1 MKVYKDTL
9 ANLCTTSTPIKHINN
24 LDKIKNKTEDQ
35 SLIKYIEFVVSEL
48 TAAYNRS
55 SSKARSTL
63 MNLSKANNE
72 DIKNLI
78 EYCNAAL
85 KNEKPEWQVEAERQ
99 GWTPPQGK

>member
-1 MKVYKDTL
+1 
-9 ANLCTTSTPIKHINN
+9 
-24 LDKIKNKTEDQ
+24 
-35 SLIKYIEFVVSEL
+35 
-48 TAAYNRS
+48 
-55 SSKARSTL
+55 